1 MFLRFL
7 TAGPSEA
14 AAARGWR
21 GPPLRS
27 ITEPGLGEVPESHFY
42 IRRIII
48 PVLEEGI
55 IQRLSKWIL
64 S

>member
-14 AAARGWR
+14 ATARGWR

-27 ITEPGLGEVPESHFY
+27 ITEPGLCEVPESHFY
-42 IRRIII
+42 IIKIYFPRI
-48 PVLEEGI
+48 GI
-55 IQRLSKWIL
+55 TFLKEL
-64 S
+64 GL